1 MNRSRLANLIGVAIG
16 VAGLAFVV
24 VRIVQDREEI
34 ADALAS
40 ADPIWLVAAVVSGLL
55 AMALLGLNWLGV
67 VRHGG
72 SPAPWRRG
80 LAWFFVGQLGKYVPG
95 GIWPIVGQAELAHRD
110 RTPRSLAYSSTA
122 MSMVAMLFGATAT
135 AVMAGLVS
143 PAGSRVV
150 PILLGAAVLFWLV
163 TLAMPA
169 ARAWL
174 HRLADRFTRREL
186 RLPEA
191 AWFTALVA
199 RYVPA
204 WVLFS
209 GMNIFCVQA
218 LGGRL
223 DASLVVT
230 LIYATCVSWIAG
242 FVIIG
247 LPGGL
252 GVREA
257 VFISL
262 MTAPL
267 GAGLAVSVAVISRV
281 VSVAVD
287 LLGAA
292 ISVPVSRTAAPIA
305 PSVDALVE
313 PAADRGEAD
322 SPNRYAAP

>member
-1 MNRSRLANLIGVAIG
+1 MTRSRLVNLLGIAIG
-16 VAGLAFVV
+16 VAGLVFVA
-24 VRIVQDREEI
+24 VRIVRDREAI
-34 ADALAS
+34 ADAVES
-40 ADPIWLVAAVVSGLL
+40 SEPVWLIVAVVFGLA
-55 AMALLGLNWLGV
+55 AMTLLGVNWLLI

-80 LAWFFVGQLGKYVPG
+80 LYWFFVGQLGKYVPG

-110 RTPRSLAYSSTA
+110 RIPRPVAYWSTA
-122 MSMVAMLFGATAT
+122 MSMVATLLGAV
-135 AVMAGLVS
+135 AVAAIAGMVS
-143 PAGSRVV
+143 PAGSRLV
-150 PILLGAAVLFWLV
+150 PILLGVGLIVGLAA
-163 TLAMPA
+163 LASRRIRVA
-169 ARAWL
+169 L
-174 HRLADRFTRREL
+174 HRLADRVTDRLSGREL

-191 AWFTALVA
+191 RWFAGMVA
-199 RYVPA
+199 RYLPV

-209 GMNIFCVQA
+209 GMNIFSARA
-218 LGGRL
+218 LGASL
-223 DASLVVT
+223 DADLVIT

-257 VFISL
+257 VFIA
-262 MTAPL
+262 MTTEPL

-292 ISVPVSRTAAPIA
+292 ISVPVSHTAPPPPIGH
-305 PSVDALVE
+305 
-313 PAADRGEAD
+313 GEAET
-322 SPNRYAAP
+322 STSYAAP

>member
-1 MNRSRLANLIGVAIG
+1 MNRSRLVNLLGIAIG
-16 VAGLAFVV
+16 VAGLTFVA
-24 VRIVQDREEI
+24 VRIVHDREEI

-40 ADPIWLVAAVVSGLL
+40 SEPIWLVAAVVAGLA
-55 AMALLGLNWLGV
+55 AMALLGVNWLLI

-80 LAWFFVGQLGKYVPG
+80 LYWFFVGQLGKYVPG

-110 RTPRSLAYSSTA
+110 RTPRPVAYWSTA
-122 MSMVAMLFGATAT
+122 MSMLATLLGAVGVAAI
-135 AVMAGLVS
+135 AGTLS
-143 PAGSRVV
+143 PSGSRLV
-150 PILLGAAVLFWLV
+150 PILLGVGLIVALAA
-163 TLAMPA
+163 LAS
-169 ARAWL
+169 RRIRSSL
-174 HRLADRFTRREL
+174 HRLADRITQREL
-186 RLPEA
+186 RLPDA
-191 AWFTALVA
+191 GWFAGIVA
-199 RYVPA
+199 RYLPV

-209 GMNIFCVQA
+209 GMNIFSVRA
-218 LGGRL
+218 LGGTL
-223 DASLVVT
+223 DADLVVT

-257 VFISL
+257 VFISM

-292 ISVPVSRTAAPIA
+292 VSVPVSRTAPPPTNDHDGAETPT
-305 PSVDALVE
+305 S
-313 PAADRGEAD
+313 
-322 SPNRYAAP
+322 YAAP